1 MAKKRRKRKKKM
13 KAGKKAAIITSII
26 LLFFAVIAVIVIM
39 NWKTIVHKAEDLLPS
54 AFTYPTEYEQYVT
67 KYAKEYGVEPA
78 LIYAVIKTESGFDNY
93 AVSEVGARGLM
104 QMTEE
109 TFDWIR
115 TKIGGTETFDD
126 LYQPEVSIHYGTYLL
141 NYLLD
146 EFDGDVDTAM
156 SAYHAG
162 SASVRSWLKN
172 PANSEDGRRL
182 NHIPK
187 ADTEHY
193 VNKINRAIGIYERR
207 TAAE

>member
-1 MAKKRRKRKKKM
+1 MSSNKRRRKKVTP
-13 KAGKKAAIITSII
+13 GRI
-26 LLFFAVIAVIVIM
+26 LLKMIAIVLVFVLVVAFGGRAIL
-39 NWKTIVHKAEDLLPS
+39 NWRYPLKYTDIVE
-54 AFTYPTEYEQYVT
+54 
-67 KYAKEYGVEPA
+67 KYSTRYDVDEN

-182 NHIPK
+182 NHSPK

>member
-1 MAKKRRKRKKKM
+1 MSSNKRRRKKVTP
-13 KAGKKAAIITSII
+13 GRI
-26 LLFFAVIAVIVIM
+26 LLKMIAIVLVFFLVVAFGGRAILNWRYPLKYTDIV
-39 NWKTIVHKAEDLLPS
+39 E
-54 AFTYPTEYEQYVT
+54 
-67 KYAKEYGVEPA
+67 KYSTRYDVDEN

>member
-1 MAKKRRKRKKKM
+1 MSSNKRRRKKVTP
-13 KAGKKAAIITSII
+13 GRI
-26 LLFFAVIAVIVIM
+26 LLKMIAIVLVFVLVVAFGGRAIL
-39 NWKTIVHKAEDLLPS
+39 NWRYPLKYTDIVE
-54 AFTYPTEYEQYVT
+54 
-67 KYAKEYGVEPA
+67 KYSTRYDVDEN

-109 TFDWIR
+109 TCDWIR

-126 LYQPEVSIHYGTYLL
+126 LYQLEVSIHYGTYLL